1 MGYHWPGNVREFQHI
16 LERAVIMS
24 DGHDLLEDDIQLTTV
39 KSSQSESIIES
50 YNLDEIEQRVIER
63 ALRNNQGN
71 VSKAA
76 SDLGLTRTSLYR
88 RMEKYGL

>member
-1 MGYHWPGNVREFQHI
+1 MILCEGNTI
-16 LERAVIMS
+16 T
-24 DGHDLLEDDIQLTTV
+24 EDDLQLTGTA
-39 KSSQSESIIES
+39 KSTTDLAIET
-50 YNLDEIEQRVIER
+50 YNLDNIEQMVIEK